1 MRIGIDGRKIPE
13 AALRGPIGSVTHAR
27 ELGVDGV
34 FFRTVLDMTPTLD
47 AGLLAETRAH
57 ADSLGMYLESGL
69 GKVNPYA
76 SPETP
81 ELRQIGDGDIVEGFR
96 RMMTACAAIDC
107 RELWVGTANYKSVYS
122 GRLAYDR
129 FRTDVDWTD
138 QLAATAKF
146 LNRLAPIARDLG
158 IHLNLETHEEITS
171 FELLWLIEQ
180 VGDDVI
186 GIVYDTG
193 NPLQRLENPA
203 RTVRR
208 IAPYIR
214 QTHIKDAILQPVPG
228 SSDIRYQMRPCGDG
242 VVDFAEILPVIAAAN
257 PDVNLSLEND
267 QPRTDPGAKNP
278 DMLIELSH
286 SGFRAAHPDVT
297 DDEVLEHR
305 ELVDACAQRI
315 ADGEVS
321 DYDTYKAQPFGYAEC
336 VRYITD
342 SVEHLREICRTQD
355 LPLQGSAVPQTV

>member
-13 AALRGPIGSVTHAR
+13 AALRGPLGSLSHAR
-27 ELGVDGV
+27 ELGMDGV
-34 FFRTVLDMTPTLD
+34 FFRTVLDMSPTLD
-47 AGLLAETRAH
+47 AGLLAEIRSH

-81 ELRQIGDGDIVEGFR
+81 ELRRVGDGDIVEGFR
-96 RMMTACAAIDC
+96 RMMIACAAIDC

-138 QLAATAKF
+138 QLAATATF

-180 VGDDVI
+180 VGDDVV

-214 QTHIKDAILQPVPG
+214 QSHIKDAVLQPVPG
-228 SSDIRYQMRPCGDG
+228 SDDIRYQMRPCGSG

-257 PDVNLSLEND
+257 PEMHLSLEND

-286 SGFRAAHPDVT
+286 PGFRAAHPDVS
-297 DDEVLEHR
+297 DEEVAEHR
-305 ELVDACAQRI
+305 ALAEACGRRI
-315 ADGEVS
+315 ADGAVT
-321 DYDTYKAQPFGYAEC
+321 DYDTYKGQPFGYDEC
-336 VRYITD
+336 VQYIFD
-342 SVEHLREICRTQD
+342 STEHLRDVCRTHD
-355 LPLQGSAVPQTV
+355 LPLRDAAVAQAV